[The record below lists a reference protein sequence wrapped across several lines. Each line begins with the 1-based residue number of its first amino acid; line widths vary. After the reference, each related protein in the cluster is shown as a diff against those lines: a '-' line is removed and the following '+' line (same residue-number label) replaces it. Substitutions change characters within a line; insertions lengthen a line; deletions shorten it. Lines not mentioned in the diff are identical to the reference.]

1 MYTSIPY
8 TPIELRQPTC
18 TKYAAGLA
26 AMLTKTSH
34 VVAGNPLIVLTDH
47 AVIAYVMSSAFTLT
61 PLKQR
66 RIQKILTAPNIQ
78 YVTEGVNAA
87 DLMLE
92 GDPHCCETRVKET
105 ARLRADLQTTPLD
118 GGWLMFTDGCCWCD
132 KQGQLHAGW
141 AVVGQEGPQE
151 VLQVLRQGTMEGHQS
166 AKAAELQAMVEAL
179 KWAKG
184 EEVTIYSDSAYAL
197 GVVHIDLAE
206 WERNGYLTAQGNP
219 IKHRDLVMQLLQ
231 AIHLPQRLA
240 VVKCQGHG
248 KGTDCVT
255 IGNDAADAAAKPAA
269 GYPMSP
275 TQLVL
280 RADRDPGTLLP
291 PITMRTW

>member
-92 GDPHCCETRVKET
+92 GDPANSKVEGGFANHPFGWGV
-105 ARLRADLQTTPLD
+105 ANVH
-118 GGWLMFTDGCCWCD
+118 GWL
-132 KQGQLHAGW
+132 L
-141 AVVGQEGPQE
+141 
-151 VLQVLRQGTMEGHQS
+151 
-166 AKAAELQAMVEAL
+166 
-179 KWAKG
+179 
-184 EEVTIYSDSAYAL
+184 
-197 GVVHIDLAE
+197 
-206 WERNGYLTAQGNP
+206 
-219 IKHRDLVMQLLQ
+219 LV
-231 AIHLPQRLA
+231 
-240 VVKCQGHG
+240 
-248 KGTDCVT
+248 
-255 IGNDAADAAAKPAA
+255 
-269 GYPMSP
+269 
-275 TQLVL
+275 
-280 RADRDPGTLLP
+280 
-291 PITMRTW
+291 